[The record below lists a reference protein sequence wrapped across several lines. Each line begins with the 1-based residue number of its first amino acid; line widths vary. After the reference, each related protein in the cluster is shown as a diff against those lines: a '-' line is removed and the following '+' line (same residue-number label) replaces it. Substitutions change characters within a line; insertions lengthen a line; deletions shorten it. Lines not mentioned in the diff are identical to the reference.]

1 MWLIFG
7 LTIAFLVIDIVS
19 KLLVS
24 ILMVVNDSILVI
36 KNFFYIT
43 YVRNTGA
50 AWSIFSGET
59 LGLIIVSLI
68 IISFIIYY
76 ISKNKPS
83 TKIERAGYAMIL
95 GGSFGNLL
103 DRIIY
108 GYVIDFLD
116 FNIFGYDYPIFNLA
130 DSFILVGVI
139 LIIIYTWRCENGNKS
154 NG

>member
-1 MWLIFG
+1 MMIVLTLVFLI
-7 LTIAFLVIDIVS
+7 IDIVS
-19 KLLVS
+19 KLVIS
-24 ILMVVNDSILVI
+24 NCVFVNDSILVI
-36 KNFFYIT
+36 KDFFYIT

-68 IISFIIYY
+68 IIFFIIYY

-83 TKIERAGYAMIL
+83 SKIEKIGYAMIL

-130 DSFILVGVI
+130 DSFIFVGII
-139 LIIIYTWRCENGNKS
+139 LIMIYTWRYENGNKG
-154 NG
+154 NR